1 MEELLVLKH
10 RVPFENEETTLE
22 QVRAAMP
29 GNEEM
34 GIIARIFQAL
44 SDPTRCKIILALTR
58 HELRVTD
65 LAMVVGSSTSSVS
78 HHLKGLRDIRLVK
91 FRREGNTIFYSIDDN
106 HVGNLFNEV
115 IYHLDHVQNNLPD
128 HHLPEE

>member
-1 MEELLVLKH
+1 MLKH
-10 RVPFENEETTLE
+10 RVPFENAEITLE

-29 GNEEM
+29 SNEEM

-65 LAMVVGSSTSSVS
+65 LATVVGSSTSSVS

-91 FRREGNTIFYSIDDN
+91 FRREGNTIFYSIDDD
-106 HVGNLFNEV
+106 HVGNLFIEV
-115 IYHLDHVQNNLPD
+115 ICHLDHVQNNLPD
-128 HHLPEE
+128 HHLPEFKPD